1 MLKLRNTVIEVCV
14 QSKGKPISLFFSLLL
29 YSLFVTVIAPYLS
42 FSSVLTFM
50 VFTISMLLDHYL
62 YSIYEFIS
70 YN

>member
-14 QSKGKPISLFFSLLL
+14 QSKGKPISLFFSHL
-29 YSLFVTVIAPYLS
+29 YSLFVTVIAPYVS